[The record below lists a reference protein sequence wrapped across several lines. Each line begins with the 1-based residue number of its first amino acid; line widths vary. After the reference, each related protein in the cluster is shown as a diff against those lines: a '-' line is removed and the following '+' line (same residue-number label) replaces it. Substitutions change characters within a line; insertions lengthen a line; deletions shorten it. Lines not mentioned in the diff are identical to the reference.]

1 MHRMEALGW
10 IKDAATEGLKSN
22 SRFSPPT
29 QPPDHP
35 RTRTPKTRRRGF
47 GILNSQ
53 GPFFCTSQLIAKDS
67 LSAFSQ
73 LLLLQILSPIVKK
86 ICKI

>member
-35 RTRTPKTRRRGF
+35 RTRGF